1 MRKLFTLFLMLSICN
16 IVEAQERVS
25 LSSSSGNI
33 KWEVEPISSEPALQR
48 VAAVVPGCV
57 FTSYV
62 EAGVEADP
70 NFGDNVHRVD
80 KARYDRDFLYTGVFA
95 APATKHGE
103 RLWLNFEGVN
113 RKAKVYLN
121 DKFLGKLDGF
131 MHRGAYDITDVV
143 KADADNIL
151 KVEVEWVGHPVPNFR
166 SPTYISSASWDWMP
180 YVPGLL
186 SGITDDVYLTKSGD
200 VKFVDP
206 WIRTKVHRND
216 EASISVQTEVEN
228 VSDKEWKGVLRGEIM
243 PEGIAFEQEITLG
256 AGEKR
261 EVVFNPGNTKELRV
275 RNPRLWWPNGMGEQ
289 ALYTCQLTLSKDDT
303 VSDERAV
310 RFGIR
315 EYDYEWIDGIFHLKI
330 NGEPVYVKGG
340 NWGMSEWLVRSRG
353 EEYDLRIALHKHM
366 NYNMIRNW
374 IGSVTDEEFYDAC
387 DKYGIMVWDDFWL
400 NSHRN
405 LPHDLNAFHQ
415 NAIEKIKRL
424 RNHACIAVWCG
435 DNEGVPEKPLDD
447 WMRGSVAYYD
457 GGDRHYQSIS
467 NSQGLSGSGPWCN
480 MHPSWY
486 FTPYPMMYG
495 YKGRPEWGFRTEI
508 GTAVFTTFE
517 SFKKFMPEEHW
528 WPRNEMWNKHYFGPL
543 AANAAPDRYVEA
555 INKNYGEAT
564 DIEDFCRKAQLVN
577 IEVNKAMYEGWQ
589 HHMWDNA
596 TGIMTW
602 MSQSAYPS
610 FVWQTY
616 DYYFDPTG
624 AYWGVRKACEHVH
637 IQWSHADDTVK
648 AINSTRMGL
657 DGVVATA
664 KVYDLNGR
672 ELPQYGQSVKAS
684 LDPNSTHY
692 LFKLNFS
699 VGNLARNCKA
709 VASSVSRD
717 AAGAMAVTDGNGGS
731 RWASEYHDNEWIY
744 VDLGR
749 PTSFNEVVLKWED
762 AHAKHFKLQVS
773 NDAEKWH
780 DVYEEKDSKGGEI
793 AVALPQQQARYVR
806 VEGSERASMW
816 GYSLFEIEVYNRD
829 KSTPQLTPVHFIR
842 LALTDMAGNLLS
854 ENFYWRSV
862 ERGNY
867 QALNSLAPAKLKTQ
881 TTLVKNGD
889 KYIIHATVKNVGRS
903 VAFAVHMQ
911 PYRQSDGERILP
923 IFSDDNY
930 ITLMP
935 GESRTLDFEFDAD
948 LLPDGKYLFKAEAYN
963 R

>member
-1 MRKLFTLFLMLSICN
+1 MKRFITLCLLLIGWAASA
-16 IVEAQERVS
+16 EERIS
-25 LSSSSGNI
+25 LASDSGNI
-33 KWEVEPISSEPALQR
+33 RWEVEPVGAGPALQR

-80 KARYDRDFLYTGVFA
+80 KARYDRDFVYTGTFSTPQVA
-95 APATKHGE
+95 AGK

-113 RKAKVYLN
+113 RKAEIYLN
-121 DKFLGKLDGF
+121 DELLGKLDGF
-131 MHRGAYDITDVV
+131 MNRGAYDITKRV
-143 KADADNIL
+143 KRGEQNCL
-151 KVEVEWVGHPVPNFR
+151 KVVVEWVGHPVPNFR

-186 SGITDDVYLTKSGD
+186 SGITDDVYLSVSGD
-200 VKFVDP
+200 VKLIDP
-206 WIRTKVHRND
+206 WVRTKLHGD
-216 EASISVQTEVEN
+216 SEADVTIQTEVEN
-228 VSDKEWKGVLRGEIM
+228 YSDKEWSGVLKCRLM
-243 PEGIAFEQEITLG
+243 PEGIDFE
-256 AGEKR
+256 R
-261 EVVFNPGNTKELRV
+261 EVTVAAGATQMVVLNPATTPALKI
-275 RNPRLWWPNGMGEQ
+275 RNPRLWWPNGMGEPE
-289 ALYTCQLTLSKDDT
+289 LYLCEMSLEQGADT
-303 VSDERAV
+303 SDEREIS
-310 RFGIR
+310 FGVR
-315 EYDYEWIDGIFHLKI
+315 EYGYEWVDGIFRLKI

-340 NWGMSEWLVRSRG
+340 NWGMSEWLLRSRG
-353 EEYDLRIALHKHM
+353 EEYDLRAKLHKHM

-400 NSHRN
+400 NSHPN
-405 LPHDLNAFHQ
+405 LPHDLNAFLQ

-424 RNHACIAVWCG
+424 RNHACVAVWCG
-435 DNEGVPEKPLDD
+435 DNEGVPQPPLDD
-447 WMRGSVAYYD
+447 WLRGSVAYYD

-495 YKGRPEWGFRTEI
+495 YQGRPEWGFRTEI

-517 SFKKFMPEEHW
+517 SFKKFMPEDSW

-555 INKNYGEAT
+555 INDNYGEAT

-589 HHMWDNA
+589 HHMWNNS

-624 AYWGVRKACEHVH
+624 AYWGVRKACEHIH
-637 IQWSHADDTVK
+637 IQWSHADDSVK
-648 AINSTRMGL
+648 AINSTLNGM
-657 DGVVATA
+657 DAIATA
-664 KVYDLNGR
+664 KVYDMYGK
-672 ELPQYGQSVKAS
+672 ELKQYGQTIKTS
-684 LDPNSTHY
+684 LKPNSTEH
-692 LFKLNFS
+692 LFNFNFS
-699 VGNLARNCKA
+699 VGNLARNCNA
-709 VASSVSRD
+709 VASSVSQD
-717 AAGAMAVTDGNGGS
+717 AGAARSVTDGNGGS
-731 RWASEYHDNEWIY
+731 RWASEYRDAEWIY

-749 PTSFNEVVLKWED
+749 ETDFNEVVLKWED

-773 NDAEKWH
+773 NDAKSWSQ
-780 DVYEEKDSKGGEI
+780 VYEEQDSRGGEM
-793 AVALPQQQARYVR
+793 AVKLPAQKARYVR
-806 VEGSERASMW
+806 VEGLERASMW

-829 KSTPQLTPVHFIR
+829 SSQPQLTPVHFIR
-842 LALTDMAGNLLS
+842 LSLTDIQGREVSN
-854 ENFYWRSV
+854 NFYWRST

-867 QALNSLAPAKLKTQ
+867 QALNTLAPAKLSTRTQ
-881 TTLVKNGD
+881 IIERED
-889 KYIIHATVKNVGRS
+889 KRVIRATVKNVGRS

-911 PYRQSDGERILP
+911 PYRKSDGERILP

-935 GESRTLDFEFDAD
+935 GESRTIDFEFDAA
-948 LLPDGKYLFKAEAYN
+948 LLPDGKYSFKTEAYN

>member
-1 MRKLFTLFLMLSICN
+1 MFSCLVARA
-16 IVEAQERVS
+16 EERIS
-25 LSSSSGNI
+25 LASDSGNI
-33 KWEVEPISSEPALQR
+33 RWEVEPVGSEPALEK

-80 KARYDRDFLYTGVFA
+80 KARYDRDFVYTGKFLSPKVEA
-95 APATKHGE
+95 GK

-121 DKFLGKLDGF
+121 DEQLGLLDGF
-131 MHRGAYDITDVV
+131 MDRGFYDITSLI
-143 KADADNIL
+143 KSGEENTL
-151 KVEVEWVGHPVPNFR
+151 KVVVEWVGHPVPNFR

-186 SGITDDVYLTKSGD
+186 SGITDDVYLSFSGD
-200 VKFVDP
+200 VKLIDP
-206 WIRTKVHRND
+206 WVRTKLRDDNGAD
-216 EASISVQTEVEN
+216 ISIQTEVEN
-228 VSDKEWKGVLRGEIM
+228 YSNKEWRGVLKCRLM
-243 PEGIAFEQEITLG
+243 PDGVNVEREVRVAAG
-256 AGEKR
+256 ATQT
-261 EVVFNPGNTKELRV
+261 VVFNSVTNPELTL
-275 RNPRLWWPNGMGEQ
+275 RNPRLWWPNGMGEPE
-289 ALYTCQLTLSKDDT
+289 LYLFEMSLEQGAQL
-303 VSDERAV
+303 SDERDV
-310 RFGIR
+310 RFGVR
-315 EYDYEWIDGIFHLKI
+315 EYGYEWVDGIFRLKI

-340 NWGMSEWLVRSRG
+340 NWGMSEWLLRSRG
-353 EEYDLRIALHKHM
+353 EEYDLRAKLHKHM

-435 DNEGVPEKPLDD
+435 DNEGVPMQPLDD
-447 WMRGSVAYYD
+447 WLRGSVAYYD

-517 SFKKFMPEEHW
+517 SFKKFMPEESW

-555 INKNYGEAT
+555 INNNYGEAM

-589 HHMWDNA
+589 HHMWNNS

-624 AYWGVRKACEHVH
+624 AYWGVRKACEHIH
-637 IQWSHADDTVK
+637 IQWSHADDSVR
-648 AINSTRMGL
+648 AINSTLGSQ
-657 DGVVATA
+657 DVIATA
-664 KVYDLNGR
+664 KVYDINGK
-672 ELPQYGQSVKAS
+672 ELKQYGQSIKSS
-684 LDPNSTHY
+684 LKPNSTEH
-692 LFKLNFS
+692 LFNINFS
-699 VGNLARNCKA
+699 VGNLARSCRA
-709 VASSVSRD
+709 VASSVSSD
-717 AAGAMAVTDGNGGS
+717 AGGANAVTDGNGGS
-731 RWASEYHDNEWIY
+731 RWASEYRDAEWIY
-744 VDLGR
+744 VDLGQK
-749 PTSFNEVVLKWED
+749 TKFNEVVLKWED

-773 NDAEKWH
+773 DNAKNWIEL
-780 DVYEEKDSKGGEI
+780 YEEQDSRGGEI
-793 AVALPQQQARYVR
+793 SIKLPSQEARYVR
-806 VEGSERASMW
+806 VEGLKRASMW

-829 KSTPQLTPVHFIR
+829 KSVPQLTPVHFIR
-842 LALTDMAGNLLS
+842 LALTDVQGRVVS
-854 ENFYWRSV
+854 DNFYWRST

-867 QALNSLAPAKLKTQ
+867 QALNNLAPAKLSTRTQ
-881 TTLVKNGD
+881 LINAGEKR
-889 KYIIHATVKNVGRS
+889 IIRATVKNVGRS

-930 ITLMP
+930 ITLLP
-935 GESRTLDFEFDAD
+935 GESRTLDFEFDAE
-948 LLPDGKYLFKAEAYN
+948 LLPDGKYSFKTEAYN

>member
-1 MRKLFTLFLMLSICN
+1 MFSCLVARA
-16 IVEAQERVS
+16 EERIS
-25 LSSSSGNI
+25 LASDSGNI
-33 KWEVEPISSEPALQR
+33 RWEVEPVGGEPALEK
-48 VAAVVPGCV
+48 VVAVVPGCV

-80 KARYDRDFLYTGVFA
+80 KARYDRDFVYTGKFLSPKVEA
-95 APATKHGE
+95 GK

-121 DKFLGKLDGF
+121 DEQLGLLDGF
-131 MHRGAYDITDVV
+131 MDRGFYDITSLI
-143 KADADNIL
+143 KSGEENTL
-151 KVEVEWVGHPVPNFR
+151 KVVVEWVGHPVPNFR

-186 SGITDDVYLTKSGD
+186 SGITDDVYLSFSGD
-200 VKFVDP
+200 VKLIDP
-206 WIRTKVHRND
+206 WVRTKLRDDNGAD
-216 EASISVQTEVEN
+216 ISIQTEVEN
-228 VSDKEWKGVLRGEIM
+228 YSDKEWRGVLKCRLM
-243 PEGIAFEQEITLG
+243 PDGVNVEREVRVAAG
-256 AGEKR
+256 ATQT
-261 EVVFNPGNTKELRV
+261 VVFNSVTNPELTL
-275 RNPRLWWPNGMGEQ
+275 RNPRLWWPNGMGEPE
-289 ALYTCQLTLSKDDT
+289 LYLCEMSLEQGAQL
-303 VSDERAV
+303 SDERDV
-310 RFGIR
+310 RFGVR
-315 EYDYEWIDGIFHLKI
+315 EYGYEWVDGIFRLKI

-340 NWGMSEWLVRSRG
+340 NWGMSEWLLRSRG
-353 EEYDLRIALHKHM
+353 EEYDLRAKLHKHM

-435 DNEGVPEKPLDD
+435 DNEGVPMQPLDD
-447 WMRGSVAYYD
+447 WLRGSVAYYD

-517 SFKKFMPEEHW
+517 SFKKFMPEESW

-555 INKNYGEAT
+555 INNNYGEAM

-589 HHMWDNA
+589 HHMWNNS

-624 AYWGVRKACEHVH
+624 AYWGVRKACEHIH
-637 IQWSHADDTVK
+637 IQWSHADDSVR
-648 AINSTRMGL
+648 AINSTLGSQ
-657 DGVVATA
+657 DVIATA
-664 KVYDLNGR
+664 KVYDINGK
-672 ELPQYGQSVKAS
+672 ELKQYGQSIKSS
-684 LDPNSTHY
+684 LKPNSTEH
-692 LFKLNFS
+692 LFNINFS
-699 VGNLARNCKA
+699 VGNLARSCRA
-709 VASSVSRD
+709 VASSVSSD
-717 AAGAMAVTDGNGGS
+717 AGGANAVTDGNGGS
-731 RWASEYHDNEWIY
+731 RWASEYRDAEWIY
-744 VDLGR
+744 VDLGQK
-749 PTSFNEVVLKWED
+749 TKFNEVVLKWED

-773 NDAEKWH
+773 DNAKNWTEL
-780 DVYEEKDSKGGEI
+780 YEEQDSRGGEI
-793 AVALPQQQARYVR
+793 SIKLPSQEARYVR
-806 VEGSERASMW
+806 VEGLKRASMW

-829 KSTPQLTPVHFIR
+829 KSVPQLTPVHFIR
-842 LALTDMAGNLLS
+842 LALTDVQGRVVS
-854 ENFYWRSV
+854 DNFYWRST

-867 QALNSLAPAKLKTQ
+867 QALNNLAPAKLSTRTQ
-881 TTLVKNGD
+881 LINAGEKR
-889 KYIIHATVKNVGRS
+889 IIRATVKNVGRS

-930 ITLMP
+930 ITLLP
-935 GESRTLDFEFDAD
+935 GESRTLDFEFDAE
-948 LLPDGKYLFKAEAYN
+948 LLPDGKYSFKTEAYN